1 MSIESGYSLFAPRW
15 KVLGQHKYLEAYH
28 EQLDCLLW
36 NNQYLRLEE
45 VRRNSC
51 VRTYHRRTNKLALA
65 HDKWLELNNKEFA
78 IYPLVRLLE
87 GMSRQGQFLGL
98 TQKCKRVIETIYSPG
113 AIVVDRIVHWSGSGS
128 KGN

>member
-1 MSIESGYSLFAPRW
+1 MYPS
-15 KVLGQHKYLEAYH
+15 
-28 EQLDCLLW
+28 
-36 NNQYLRLEE
+36 
-45 VRRNSC
+45 VRS
-51 VRTYHRRTNKLALA
+51 
-65 HDKWLELNNKEFA
+65 
-78 IYPLVRLLE
+78 LE